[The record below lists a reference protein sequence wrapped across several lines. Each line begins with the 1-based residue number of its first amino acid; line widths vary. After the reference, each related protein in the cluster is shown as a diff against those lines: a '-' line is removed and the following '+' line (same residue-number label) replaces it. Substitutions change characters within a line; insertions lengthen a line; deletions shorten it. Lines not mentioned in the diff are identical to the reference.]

1 MSLAEDSH
9 HVRGSHEQVKEA
21 GQKVE
26 ATTEVHRE
34 CASPAKVKPAHPTQG
49 VLQLL
54 GVVRSEGLQSAHGQ
68 GAGECMSVPFLSLS
82 QKVIYHKN
90 Y

>member
-1 MSLAEDSH
+1 MSLAKDSH

-26 ATTEVHRE
+26 ATEVHRE
-34 CASPAKVKPAHPTQG
+34 CAGLAKVKPAHPTQG

-54 GVVRSEGLQSAHGQ
+54 DVVRHAGLQSAHG
-68 GAGECMSVPFLSLS
+68 E
-82 QKVIYHKN
+82 
-90 Y
+90 